1 MVLRVP
7 KRIIFPVVIVLC
19 IAGAYLSEGSLFA
32 VVLIIVF
39 GFVGYFMR
47 KLAFP
52 YVTFIIG
59 FILGPLLE
67 NSMNQ
72 MLVMSGDDP
81 TILVTRP
88 ISLALV
94 ILSLVSIVYFAKG
107 SRGRPMP
114 AASRDPGPAIDNS
127 EERRDD

>member
-1 MVLRVP
+1 M
-7 KRIIFPVVIVLC
+7 
-19 IAGAYLSEGSLFA
+19 
-32 VVLIIVF
+32 VLIIVF

-72 MLVMSGDDP
+72 MLVMSGNDL
-81 TILVTRP
+81 TILVTKL

-107 SRGRPMP
+107 SRGRPIP
-114 AASRDPGPAIDNS
+114 AASSDPGAESDNAQP
-127 EERRDD
+127 RQDD